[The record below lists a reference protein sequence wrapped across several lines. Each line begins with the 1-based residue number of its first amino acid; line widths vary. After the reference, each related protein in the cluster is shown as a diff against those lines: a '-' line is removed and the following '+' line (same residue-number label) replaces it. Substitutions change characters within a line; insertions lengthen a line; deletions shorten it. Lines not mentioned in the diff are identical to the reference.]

1 MKDSEG
7 KEKINSNHKDI
18 LNEITKEL
26 NQIIEYIQNNLMN
39 IQNKKID
46 FDEKETQNKK
56 KIKLGIK
63 RKRLRKLIENEDK
76 KIKDEINLNEN
87 VDNEEI
93 ILKNKKL

>member
-7 KEKINSNHKDI
+7 KEKINSNNKDI

-63 RKRLRKLIENEDK
+63 RKNLMKM
-76 KIKDEINLNEN
+76 KIKN
-87 VDNEEI
+87 
-93 ILKNKKL
+93 